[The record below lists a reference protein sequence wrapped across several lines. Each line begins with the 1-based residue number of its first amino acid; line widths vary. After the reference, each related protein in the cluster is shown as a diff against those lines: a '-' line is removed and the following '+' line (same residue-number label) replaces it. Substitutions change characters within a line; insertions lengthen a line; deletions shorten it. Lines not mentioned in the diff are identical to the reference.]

1 VASNKISY
9 TERDFVGIRSELLNY
24 VQQQYPELIQN
35 ANDASIFSVFL
46 DLNAAVA
53 DNLHY
58 HIDRSLQE
66 TVLQFANQ
74 KSSLY
79 NIARTYGLKI
89 PGNRPSV
96 SVCDFTTTV
105 PVAQVS
111 GGGDKEDVRYLGV
124 LQRGTQVRG
133 GGQVFENIYDI
144 DFALPFDSTG
154 APNRTKIPNFDSNGT
169 VVSYNITK
177 REVVVNGITKVFK
190 RVITDTDILP
200 FLKVFLP
207 EKNVLGITAVI
218 QKDGTNIQSIPK
230 ASEFI
235 SSANQWYEVDALAE
249 DKVFVIDT
257 TKKSDLPGIKVGKW
271 EIVNQ
276 RFITEYTPEGF
287 FFLTLG
293 GGTSTSQDSL
303 DDLTTEGFSMD
314 LSRYMNNISLG
325 TTPKSNTTLFIQYR
339 VGGGKATNIG
349 PNSINSFGT
358 IVFVINGP
366 NSNINTSVENSL
378 QVNNVTAAIGGSNQ
392 PTVEEIR
399 NYVGFNFSAQK
410 RAVTITDYK
419 SLIDGMPGIF
429 GAPAKCGI
437 IEEENKILVNLL
449 SYASDGTLT
458 SQVSSTLMHNIAEY
472 LSDYRMLNDYILTQ
486 PAQVIDLAVEIDL
499 LVQPSFNQG
508 ELVANIINTVSDFFS
523 PNNKEMGQD
532 VYVGELV
539 KVVSLQDGVTNLINL
554 RIYNKVGG
562 RYSSNEVSQRYLDD
576 NTKQIELIDGII
588 FSQPNQSFQ
597 IKFPNKDIVIR
608 IKSTDQT
615 RIS

>member
-1 VASNKISY
+1 
-9 TERDFVGIRSELLNY
+9 
-24 VQQQYPELIQN
+24 
-35 ANDASIFSVFL
+35 
-46 DLNAAVA
+46 
-53 DNLHY
+53 
-58 HIDRSLQE
+58 
-66 TVLQFANQ
+66 
-74 KSSLY
+74 
-79 NIARTYGLKI
+79 
-89 PGNRPSV
+89 
-96 SVCDFTTTV
+96 
-105 PVAQVS
+105 
-111 GGGDKEDVRYLGV
+111 
-124 LQRGTQVRG
+124 
-133 GGQVFENIYDI
+133 
-144 DFALPFDSTG
+144 
-154 APNRTKIPNFDSNGT
+154 
-169 VVSYNITK
+169 
-177 REVVVNGITKVFK
+177 
-190 RVITDTDILP
+190 
-200 FLKVFLP
+200 
-207 EKNVLGITAVI
+207 
-218 QKDGTNIQSIPK
+218 
-230 ASEFI
+230 
-235 SSANQWYEVDALAE
+235 
-249 DKVFVIDT
+249 
-257 TKKSDLPGIKVGKW
+257 
-271 EIVNQ
+271 
-276 RFITEYTPEGF
+276 
-287 FFLTLG
+287 
-293 GGTSTSQDSL
+293 
-303 DDLTTEGFSMD
+303 
-314 LSRYMNNISLG
+314 
-325 TTPKSNTTLFIQYR
+325 
-339 VGGGKATNIG
+339 
-349 PNSINSFGT
+349 
-358 IVFVINGP
+358 
-366 NSNINTSVENSL
+366 
-378 QVNNVTAAIGGSNQ
+378 VTAAIGGSNQ

-437 IEEENKILVNLL
+437 LEEENKILVNLL